1 MSKTQAVSTR
11 LPAPAT
17 YAQVLRPQ
25 TFDQLVQ
32 FANMAAKSKLV
43 PKDFID
49 QPENIM
55 LAVQMGS
62 EIGLAPMQ
70 ALQNIAVINGRP
82 SVWGDAMLALCKA
95 SPVCDDVIE
104 TFDNTKMEATCIAKR
119 VGKEPVIQTFSKAD
133 AIKAGL
139 WKDAPK
145 TKREGKNGSYEVDSG
160 PWYSYPERMLQM
172 RARGFALRDAF
183 PDVLKGL
190 ISAEEA
196 RDIPVPEAHPREVF
210 KGTIIE
216 GEIAPTVTE
225 TTKKPTVSE
234 WLAALEKELKAAPN
248 ADAVFDIVSRPDVQ
262 TAFTRFTNGSL
273 TELER
278 ITNEADVR
286 ARAATDPDPITNDAQ
301 E

>member
-1 MSKTQAVSTR
+1 MSNIVK
-11 LPAPAT
+11 APARVSLPP
-17 YAQVLRPQ
+17 AQVLRPQ

-49 QPENIM
+49 APENIM

-104 TFDNTKMEATCIAKR
+104 TFDRTKMEATCIAKR

-133 AIKAGL
+133 AVKAGL
-139 WKDAPK
+139 WKETPR
-145 TKREGKNGSYEVDSG
+145 TKKEGKNGSYEVDSG
-160 PWYSYPERMLQM
+160 PWFSYPERMLQM

-196 RDIPVPEAHPREVF
+196 RDMPEPQAETFRGTTIEADPVVERP
-210 KGTIIE
+210 
-216 GEIAPTVTE
+216 
-225 TTKKPTVSE
+225 KKATVSE
-234 WLAALEKELKAAPN
+234 WLAALEKELTEAP
-248 ADAVFDIVSRPDVQ
+248 DSETVFQIVSRPEVQ
-262 TAFTRFTNGSL
+262 TAFNKFTNGSL

-278 ITNEADVR
+278 ITQAADVR
-286 ARAATDPDPITNDAQ
+286 FRDADLVNDAQ